1 MKKEVILIVD
11 DEQNYLDTITDTL
24 EERNFKIIQAL
35 NGKMGIMVAQKFLPD
50 IIITDWEM
58 PEMNGI
64 EMIQQLKANEQTAN
78 IPVIMCTGIMTTSQN
93 LHVALGAGAYDYI
106 RKPIDPI
113 ELVARINATLRL
125 SNSYKKIHQQAE
137 KLAESNAT
145 KDKFFSII
153 AHDLKNPFTSILGFS
168 NLILGNKSKFS
179 EEDIIN
185 FVTQISD
192 SAKNTFKLLENLL
205 TWSRSQTGKLEYY
218 PIVLNINN
226 IVCNSKSL
234 IQYIAQGKNITIEF
248 DVEKNIE
255 VFADENMINT
265 VIRNLLSNAVKYT
278 HKGGK
283 IVLKAVSQNNQ
294 LLIEISDNGVGIP
307 PQKIEKLFKISEKV
321 STLGTENEAGTGLGL
336 LLCKEFVEKNGG
348 KIWVESTQNIGSKFF
363 FTLPLA
369 TDNNKTKFDSTAFV
383 NPKLS

>member
-218 PIVLNINN
+218 PIVLNINS
-226 IVCNSKSL
+226 IICNSKSL

>member
-125 SNSYKKIHQQAE
+125 SNSYKKIQQQAE

-218 PIVLNINN
+218 PIVLNINS
-226 IVCNSKSL
+226 IICNSKSL

>member
-1 MKKEVILIVD
+1 M
-11 DEQNYLDTITDTL
+11 
-24 EERNFKIIQAL
+24 
-35 NGKMGIMVAQKFLPD
+35 
-50 IIITDWEM
+50 
-58 PEMNGI
+58 
-64 EMIQQLKANEQTAN
+64 
-78 IPVIMCTGIMTTSQN
+78 
-93 LHVALGAGAYDYI
+93 
-106 RKPIDPI
+106 
-113 ELVARINATLRL
+113 
-125 SNSYKKIHQQAE
+125 
-137 KLAESNAT
+137 
-145 KDKFFSII
+145 
-153 AHDLKNPFTSILGFS
+153 
-168 NLILGNKSKFS
+168 
-179 EEDIIN
+179 
-185 FVTQISD
+185 
-192 SAKNTFKLLENLL
+192 LENLL
-205 TWSRSQTGKLEYY
+205 TWSRAQTGKLEYY
-218 PIVLNINN
+218 PIVLNINS
-226 IVCNSKSL
+226 IICNSKSL
-234 IQYIAQGKNITIEF
+234 IQYIAQGKNISIEF

-255 VFADENMINT
+255 VYADENMINT

>member
-153 AHDLKNPFTSILGFS
+153 AF
-168 NLILGNKSKFS
+168 
-179 EEDIIN
+179 
-185 FVTQISD
+185 D
-192 SAKNTFKLLENLL
+192 SA
-205 TWSRSQTGKLEYY
+205 S
-218 PIVLNINN
+218 
-226 IVCNSKSL
+226 
-234 IQYIAQGKNITIEF
+234 
-248 DVEKNIE
+248 
-255 VFADENMINT
+255 
-265 VIRNLLSNAVKYT
+265 
-278 HKGGK
+278 
-283 IVLKAVSQNNQ
+283 
-294 LLIEISDNGVGIP
+294 
-307 PQKIEKLFKISEKV
+307 
-321 STLGTENEAGTGLGL
+321 
-336 LLCKEFVEKNGG
+336 
-348 KIWVESTQNIGSKFF
+348 
-363 FTLPLA
+363 
-369 TDNNKTKFDSTAFV
+369 
-383 NPKLS
+383 

>member
-218 PIVLNINN
+218 PIVLNINS
-226 IVCNSKSL
+226 IICNSKSL
-234 IQYIAQGKNITIEF
+234 IQYIAQGKNISIEF

-255 VFADENMINT
+255 VYADENMINT

-383 NPKLS
+383 NTKLC

>member
-218 PIVLNINN
+218 PIVLNINS
-226 IVCNSKSL
+226 IICNSKSL
-234 IQYIAQGKNITIEF
+234 IQYIAQGKNISIEF

-255 VFADENMINT
+255 VYADENMINT

-348 KIWVESTQNIGSKFF
+348 KIWVESTLNIGSKFF

-369 TDNNKTKFDSTAFV
+369 TDDNKTKFDSVAFV
-383 NPKLS
+383 NTKRS